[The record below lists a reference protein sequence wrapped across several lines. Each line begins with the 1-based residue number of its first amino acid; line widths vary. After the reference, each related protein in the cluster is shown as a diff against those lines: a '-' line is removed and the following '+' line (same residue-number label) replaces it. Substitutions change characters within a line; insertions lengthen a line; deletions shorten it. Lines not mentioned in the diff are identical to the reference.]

1 MSNDSNY
8 SGRIRSL
15 VVALLALQLLLVGA
29 RAVTTV
35 RAQDQLPAAPETSAF
50 TFDTPAMA
58 LTIPTGVDRGN
69 QVAARWNDQAKLVFA
84 SMQVD
89 WSTDAPPATITALSP
104 FGWIRLLYVAPIS
117 NGPSEYAAL
126 SVMFERVSGR
136 LVAADASRWDL
147 TPPEAGLLDGVTV
160 SDETAVLAVEISRGT
175 AYRAACPNLRSQSL
189 IAIERDPLSGA
200 PIWSVSYRENG
211 RDASGAMR
219 IDVNAS
225 DGTVN
230 EIRPG
235 PDSCAKKG

>member
-1 MSNDSNY
+1 MSDDSKHT
-8 SGRIRSL
+8 GRFRSI
-15 VVALLALQLLLVGA
+15 VVGLLALQLLLVGA

-35 RAQDQLPAAPETSAF
+35 RAQDRLPAAPDASEF

-58 LTIPTGVDRGN
+58 LTIPSGVERGN
-69 QVAARWNDQAKLVFA
+69 QVAARWSDRAKLVFA

-89 WSTDAPPATITALSP
+89 WSTDAPPETVTALSP

-136 LVAADASRWDL
+136 LVAAEASRWDL
-147 TPPEAGLLDGVTV
+147 TPPGTGLLDGATV
-160 SDETAVLAVEISRGT
+160 SDETAVLAAEIARGT

-200 PIWSVSYRENG
+200 PIWSISYRENG
-211 RDASGAMR
+211 RDASGSVR

-225 DGTVN
+225 DGTVS
-230 EIRPG
+230 EIRTG
-235 PDSCAKKG
+235 PDSCAEKR